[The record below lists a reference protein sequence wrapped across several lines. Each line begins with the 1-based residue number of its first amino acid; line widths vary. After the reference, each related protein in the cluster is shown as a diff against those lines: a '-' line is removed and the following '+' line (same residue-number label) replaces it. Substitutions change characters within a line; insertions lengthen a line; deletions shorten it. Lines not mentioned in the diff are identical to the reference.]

1 MPGDAELASLLLRR
15 GPAVSIPSTPP
26 TTLLSVVGRGSTPRS
41 EDVSTSSAAD
51 SLYSSHDC
59 VGDLSDVKPRA
70 QRACVFRRLCVDPAS
85 GEFRYYRRP
94 NVTLPPVLFD
104 RRYGHIF
111 DFAHR
116 GQNTEKDGSADFLP
130 LNKHVR
136 YKPHVRWSPRLV
148 DGALPADHELRR
160 GVHLLSAPFVR
171 SNLGH
176 VAWEE
181 AFPLLLV
188 MAQLGVWTPR
198 ATVLRTHACNES
210 IRGGADAP
218 DLPTASEARL
228 CRKFADGFLRPLE
241 GRHAPDDNDGGAGE
255 LLTVAAVRAAA
266 AAARRPLCFESVV
279 AGGYFDMF
287 NVAAHPGQEG
297 LLQLYRHAVLRHHRV
312 LPRAPPTEHQLLVVK
327 KEGRRGIAN
336 VGEVLSFLRKGCGGQ
351 CEGVPRPSA
360 VAFHTLS
367 LREQLRLVSRT
378 TLALSPA
385 GGVSMILPFL
395 PEGAHVILVNYA
407 VGPQDEKRRGGHESS
422 CTRCSWTMEAELWQ
436 HVRWVRKLFYQ
447 VWEPDDFAGGKPGR
461 ESAVVIKLPRL
472 AFLVRAALN
481 AMAAPAAEAR

>member
-1 MPGDAELASLLLRR
+1 M
-15 GPAVSIPSTPP
+15 
-26 TTLLSVVGRGSTPRS
+26 
-41 EDVSTSSAAD
+41 
-51 SLYSSHDC
+51 
-59 VGDLSDVKPRA
+59 KPRA

-181 AFPLLLV
+181 AFPLLLA

-228 CRKFADGFLRPLE
+228 CGSC
-241 GRHAPDDNDGGAGE
+241 GE
-255 LLTVAAVRAAA
+255 TRSDEVRQ
-266 AAARRPLCFESVV
+266 
-279 AGGYFDMF
+279 
-287 NVAAHPGQEG
+287 GQTRSDEVR
-297 LLQLYRHAVLRHHRV
+297 Q
-312 LPRAPPTEHQLLVVK
+312 
-327 KEGRRGIAN
+327 
-336 VGEVLSFLRKGCGGQ
+336 GEV
-351 CEGVPRPSA
+351 
-360 VAFHTLS
+360 
-367 LREQLRLVSRT
+367 
-378 TLALSPA
+378 
-385 GGVSMILPFL
+385 
-395 PEGAHVILVNYA
+395 
-407 VGPQDEKRRGGHESS
+407 
-422 CTRCSWTMEAELWQ
+422 
-436 HVRWVRKLFYQ
+436 RW
-447 VWEPDDFAGGKPGR
+447 
-461 ESAVVIKLPRL
+461 
-472 AFLVRAALN
+472 
-481 AMAAPAAEAR
+481 